1 MSDQA
6 EKRKTGAFFDL
17 DRTLIG
23 VNSGYLY
30 ALYERR
36 HGRIGKRQFLRAT
49 FWLGLYHLA
58 VIDMER
64 AFGEAVRHY
73 QGVPSTLLFERTREF
88 FEQEVVTTLQPGAV
102 EALSHHRAQ
111 GHALVL
117 LTASSPYM
125 SRLACERWELDDWL
139 CNQFPTDEADRLL
152 GTFEAPMCYGPGKVI
167 RAQHYADTRDIDLD
181 ESYFY
186 SDSYSDL
193 PMLERVGHPRVVN
206 PDPRLRREAQRRR
219 WPILDWGKPTAGL

>member
-1 MSDQA
+1 MIIDTR
-6 EKRKTGAFFDL
+6 EKEKIGAFFDL
-17 DRTLIG
+17 DRTLIAA
-23 VNSGYLY
+23 NSGFLY

-58 VIDMER
+58 LIDMER
-64 AFGEAVRHY
+64 AFAEAVSHY
-73 QGVPSTLLFERTREF
+73 KGVPSEHLFERTREF
-88 FEQEVVTTLQPGAV
+88 FDQEVRETLQPGARA
-102 EALSHHRAQ
+102 ALGEHREE

-125 SRLACERWELDDWL
+125 SRLACEAWGLEAWL
-139 CNQFPTDEADRLL
+139 SNAFPTDAQDRLL
-152 GTFEAPMCYGPGKVI
+152 GTFEAPMCYGEGKVV
-167 RAQHYADTRDIDLD
+167 RAEAYAGERGICLD
-181 ESYFY
+181 QSFFY

-206 PDPRLRREAQRRR
+206 PDPRLRREARRR
-219 WPILDWGKPTAGL
+219 QWPLLDWR